1 MRNKGWELYVNT
13 GRFAKIGKFSM
24 KLNANIAQN
33 FNTIEA
39 MDASVLESLNSE
51 FNYQNESYLGRIQI
65 GNALGSIYG
74 FRYKGVYAYD
84 YDHNGITEES
94 QNAYANGELDPNR
107 PGYFVNGDKINTAA
121 AAILRGEN
129 GTCPIAYDANGNVI
143 TDSKGNPLPMY
154 FNYGGVN
161 YQFQGGDAIYEDIN
175 HDGQINALD
184 IVYLGNSNP
193 KCNGGFGVDLYYG
206 NWSLSASFNFRM
218 GNQIINMA
226 RMYAED
232 MLSNNNQSQATK
244 WRWRKNGDDT
254 MIPRA
259 MNSTAANGSTYN
271 VLASD
276 RFVEDGDYL
285 RFQYLRLSYNF
296 DSKMIK
302 KIGLN
307 SLRMSASANNLWVW
321 TKYTGTDPDITTS
334 GWGQAIDYA
343 QTPRSKSFTLSLNVG
358 F

>member
-1 MRNKGWELYVNT
+1 
-13 GRFAKIGKFSM
+13 
-24 KLNANIAQN
+24 
-33 FNTIEA
+33 
-39 MDASVLESLNSE
+39 
-51 FNYQNESYLGRIQI
+51 
-65 GNALGSIYG
+65 
-74 FRYKGVYAYD
+74 
-84 YDHNGITEES
+84 
-94 QNAYANGELDPNR
+94 
-107 PGYFVNGDKINTAA
+107 
-121 AAILRGEN
+121 
-129 GTCPIAYDANGNVI
+129 
-143 TDSKGNPLPMY
+143 
-154 FNYGGVN
+154 
-161 YQFQGGDAIYEDIN
+161 
-175 HDGQINALD
+175 
-184 IVYLGNSNP
+184 
-193 KCNGGFGVDLYYG
+193 
-206 NWSLSASFNFRM
+206 
-218 GNQIINMA
+218 MA